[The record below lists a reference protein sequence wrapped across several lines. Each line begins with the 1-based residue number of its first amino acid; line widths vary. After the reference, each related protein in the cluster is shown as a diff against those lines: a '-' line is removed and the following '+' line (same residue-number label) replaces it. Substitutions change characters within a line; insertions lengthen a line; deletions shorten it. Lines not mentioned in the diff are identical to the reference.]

1 MVTANLAQR
10 NSSRTIAMGL
20 LHAASRRGR
29 FTSSL
34 GGELLTGSLTPMR
47 PASSLLGTSHGCCL
61 VLFDDDIIIYEAMTV
76 DVGFCVKYD
85 IWHGT
90 SLEVR
95 CRWNTK
101 FPKCPHTNSYLQK

>member
-1 MVTANLAQR
+1 MVTADLAQR
-10 NSSRTIAMGL
+10 NSARTIAMGL

-76 DVGFCVKYD
+76 DVGFLCEV
-85 IWHGT
+85 HT
-90 SLEVR
+90 SLEVL
-95 CRWNTK
+95 
-101 FPKCPHTNSYLQK
+101 PLEYQVSAVSSYQFLFAKMII